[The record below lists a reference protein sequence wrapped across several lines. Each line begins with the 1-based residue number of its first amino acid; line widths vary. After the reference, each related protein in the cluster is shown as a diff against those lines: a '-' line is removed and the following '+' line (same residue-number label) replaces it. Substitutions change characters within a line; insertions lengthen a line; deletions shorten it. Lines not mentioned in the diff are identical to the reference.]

1 MYDLYLRFEPQN
13 GMKEDILGNVPV
25 KGLVSGI
32 FLMINDDL

>member
-13 GMKEDILGNVPV
+13 GMNEDILGNVHV

-32 FLMINDDL
+32 SLMINDDL